1 MAMRDVL
8 NNVYSLGVGAA
19 SASKEQIE
27 RTVNDLVQRG
37 EVKRSESNQLVD
49 DLMEKGKKAQNEIES
64 MISERV
70 KQYLV
75 SIDVA
80 TQAEVDALKAR
91 VAILEKTMNE
101 KEQTESKN
109 D

>member
-27 RTVNDLVQRG
+27 RTVNELVQRG

-49 DLMEKGKKAQNEIES
+49 DLMEKGKKAQKEVES
-64 MISERV
+64 MITERV

-75 SIDVA
+75 SMDIP

-91 VAILEKTMNE
+91 VAILEKTLDKQN
-101 KEQTESKN
+101 QAHSN
-109 D
+109 DD